1 MNGRTLIESLGG
13 ATRISREMGIN
24 PQAVSNWKA
33 RGIPAHAWPALLDL
47 ARRKGVKLSTD
58 LHEAALAASRRSLRQ
73 RSPQERTP

>member
-1 MNGRTLIESLGG
+1 MEHSRFIRALGG
-13 ATRISREMGIN
+13 ITVVARELG
-24 PQAVSNWKA
+24 AGKSTVSNWPK

-73 RSPQERTP
+73 RSPQDRAS

>member
-1 MNGRTLIESLGG
+1 MNGKILIETLGG

-24 PQAVSNWKA
+24 PQTVSNWPK

-58 LHEAALAASRRSLRQ
+58 LHETALAASRRSLRQ
-73 RSPQERTP
+73 RSPQDRAS